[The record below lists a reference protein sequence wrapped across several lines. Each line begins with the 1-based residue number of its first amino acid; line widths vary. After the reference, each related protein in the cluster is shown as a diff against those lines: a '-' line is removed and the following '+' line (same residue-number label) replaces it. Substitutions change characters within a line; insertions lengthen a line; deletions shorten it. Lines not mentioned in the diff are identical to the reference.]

1 MYKNESVAFL
11 VITTSNKRD
20 EWKSVRDTYL
30 FNMTLRTFLLTHDKE
45 YQYKFY
51 IGIDKYDRIFDKKES
66 QEEIMKTKRAFPNV
80 EIEFI
85 TYDNNKIPK
94 GHHTKMWTE
103 LFKKAY
109 EDGYDYFYQ
118 CGDDIRFKTKGWI
131 KDSIKTLQSHND
143 IGLTG
148 PINNNP
154 RILTQSF
161 VSRKHMDIFGYYM
174 PEEIINWCCD
184 DWYNWV
190 YQPNYFY
197 PLNNHFAS
205 NDGGAPRYAINDDK
219 EFTEHDKFNTKLKE
233 LRENTMKIAM
243 RDREK
248 IVAYLNK

>member
-1 MYKNESVAFL
+1 MKVGIL
-11 VITTSNKRD
+11 IPTTSHNRNEWRD
-20 EWKSVRDTYL
+20 VKDTYL
-30 FNMTLRTFLLTHDKE
+30 YKIMINSFISKSDKE
-45 YQYKFY
+45 HTYIFY
-51 IGIDKYDRIFDKKES
+51 IGHDDNDRIFSNKKQQTEVNKIHDIFRFM
-66 QEEIMKTKRAFPNV
+66 EFKF
-80 EIEFI
+80 IEFK
-85 TYDNNKIPK
+85 DVKK
-94 GHHTKMWTE
+94 GHVTRMWNV
-103 LFKKAY
+103 LFSKAY
-109 EDGYDYFYQ
+109 EDGCDYFFQ
-118 CGDDIRFKTKGWI
+118 SGDDIHFKTKGWI
-131 KDSIKTLQSHND
+131 NDSIKTLQSHND

-174 PEEIINWCCD
+174 PDEIINWCCD

-219 EFTEHDKFNTKLKE
+219 EFTDRDKFNTKLKE

-248 IVAYLNK
+248 IVAYLNR